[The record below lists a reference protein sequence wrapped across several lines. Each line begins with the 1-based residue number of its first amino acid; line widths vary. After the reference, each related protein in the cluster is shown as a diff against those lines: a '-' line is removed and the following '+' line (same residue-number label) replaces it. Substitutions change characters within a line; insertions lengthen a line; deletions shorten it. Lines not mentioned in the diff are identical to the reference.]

1 MLRYK
6 GEQNWQGCWSS
17 WGLIPSIQKM
27 WNLLSFS
34 LLASMWTNF
43 LKKSKCFLSLFK
55 WGSPI
60 WSSDSKKGGFKSR
73 MRFAFFSNPYILQQF
88 RVHIIV
94 TLSYS
99 VCEDSSLLYLL
110 SDFIPY
116 QWMIKVFILSS
127 LFRLGVYVDNSIDT
141 SILLCQYQSVTALL
155 ISLLST
161 FPLF

>member
-1 MLRYK
+1 
-6 GEQNWQGCWSS
+6 
-17 WGLIPSIQKM
+17 
-27 WNLLSFS
+27 
-34 LLASMWTNF
+34 
-43 LKKSKCFLSLFK
+43 
-55 WGSPI
+55 
-60 WSSDSKKGGFKSR
+60 

-99 VCEDSSLLYLL
+99 VCEDSSLLYIL

-116 QWMIKVFILSS
+116 QWMIKFFILSS